1 MAMID
6 PTPRHNSNRP
16 RVPSLSWA
24 RALAYGTSGA
34 QAAMPKP
41 AMKKAIRVDICSSRP
56 GTMGAGLGMAVM
68 ENPWFCVQRT
78 MSGATSL
85 HIKPHRASQVHAG
98 FTPTTDF
105 IFSITERYGRSQPP
119 RGHRTVGGVL
129 QGA

>member
-34 QAAMPKP
+34 
-41 AMKKAIRVDICSSRP
+41 

-105 IFSITERYGRSQPP
+105 IFSITERSGRSQPP

-129 QGA
+129 EGA